1 MRVTIHDVAAQAGVS
16 INTVSRVLNGRPD
29 VKATTRDRVQQV
41 IAELGYRPNRLARSL
56 IGRSSRTVGLV
67 VTDCTN
73 PNTARQI
80 QVIQQVLVTA
90 DYAVLIFDTQEDATA
105 EQEAIGLLLE
115 QVADGVI
122 LTPASNRSGGLAS
135 LSQQV
140 PLVLLNRE
148 TVEPTDCDIVLND
161 NAGGARAATEHLI
174 ALGHRRIAYVTARK
188 AVSTVRDRLAGYR
201 EALVNADLPADD
213 RFVVRA
219 DITVADASIAT
230 RALLDRPERPTAI
243 LAYNDLMAVGVLAAL
258 AEAGLRVPDD
268 LALVGYDDIA
278 YAPYLSVPLTT
289 VRQQTQRMGR
299 TAAQLLLERFGG
311 AEMPP
316 RRVVLAPELIV
327 RASSGASAR

>member
-1 MRVTIHDVAAQAGVS
+1 MRVTIRDVAARAGVS

-29 VKATTRDRVQQV
+29 VKPTTRDRVQQV

-56 IGRSSRTVGLV
+56 TGRSSRMVGLV

-80 QVIQQVLVTA
+80 QVIQQVLVA
-90 DYAVLIFDTQEDATA
+90 VGYAVLIFDTQEDAAA
-105 EQEAIGLLLE
+105 EQAAIDLLLE

-122 LTPASNRSGGLAS
+122 LTPVSNRGDGLAS
-135 LSQQV
+135 LGQQV
-140 PLVLLNRE
+140 PLILLNRE
-148 TVEPTDCDIVLND
+148 TEEPIACDIVLND

-174 ALGHRRIAYVTARK
+174 ALGHRRIGYVTARK
-188 AVSTVRDRLAGYR
+188 DVSTVRDRLAGYR
-201 EALVNADLPADD
+201 GALIAAGLPADD
-213 RFVVRA
+213 QFVVRA
-219 DITVADASIAT
+219 EITVKDASAAT
-230 RALLDRPERPTAI
+230 RGLLDRPARPTAI

-258 AEAGLRVPDD
+258 TEAGRRVPDD
-268 LALVGYDDIA
+268 IALVGYDDIA

-299 TAAQLLLERFGG
+299 TAARMLLERFGG

-316 RRVVLAPELIV
+316 RRVVLAPDLIV
-327 RASSGASAR
+327 RASSGASVS

>member
-80 QVIQQVLVTA
+80 QVIQQVLVAA
-90 DYAVLIFDTQEDATA
+90 DYAVLIFDTQEDAAA
-105 EQEAIGLLLE
+105 EQAAINLLLE

-122 LTPASNRSGGLAS
+122 LTPASNRGGLAS
-135 LSQQV
+135 LSQQL

-148 TVEPTDCDIVLND
+148 TEEPTDCDIVLND

-174 ALGHRRIAYVTARK
+174 AHGHRRIAYVTARK

-201 EALVNADLPADD
+201 GALIDANLPTDD

-219 DITVADASIAT
+219 EITIEDARAAT
-230 RALLDRPERPTAI
+230 RTLLNRPERPTAI
-243 LAYNDLMAVGVLAAL
+243 LTYNDLMAVGVLAAL
-258 AEAGLRVPDD
+258 TEAGLRVPNDI
-268 LALVGYDDIA
+268 ALVGYDDIA

-327 RASSGASAR
+327 RASSGATAP